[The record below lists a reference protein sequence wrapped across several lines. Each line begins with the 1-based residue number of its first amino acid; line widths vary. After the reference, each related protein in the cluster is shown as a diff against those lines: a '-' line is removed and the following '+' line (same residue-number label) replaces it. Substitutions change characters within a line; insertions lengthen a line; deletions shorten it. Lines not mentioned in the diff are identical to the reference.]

1 MPSTVPSTL
10 IGTKQVFYW
19 IFLHTVFV
27 SESEV
32 ASGAFLFIRLTRAKL
47 LSGTNDGSIFK
58 STNFTAR

>member
-32 ASGAFLFIRLTRAKL
+32 ASGAFLFIR
-47 LSGTNDGSIFK
+47 
-58 STNFTAR
+58 